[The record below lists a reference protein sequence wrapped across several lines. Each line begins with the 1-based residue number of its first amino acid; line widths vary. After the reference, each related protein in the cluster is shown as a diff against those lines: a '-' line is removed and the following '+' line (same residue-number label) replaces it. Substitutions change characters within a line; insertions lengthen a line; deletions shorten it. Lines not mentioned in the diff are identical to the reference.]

1 MENHRR
7 QEATGWF
14 DGDNRMR
21 ICVVGVG
28 YVGLVSAVCLA
39 REGHIVVGVDA
50 NRAKVDMI
58 NDGVSPI
65 VESGTS
71 ELIHEVV
78 ARGTFRATVDME
90 EAIGA
95 SDLSL
100 ICVGTPGQA
109 NGSADLKYVRK
120 VCEEIGRSLR
130 DLDDFH
136 VVVCRSTVPPGTT
149 REVTIPLLE
158 EHSGKRA
165 GEGFGVCHNP
175 EFLREGTAVQDYL
188 HPPKIVIGQSDPA
201 SGDRVATLY
210 AGLDAPL
217 IRTRIEVAEMVKY
230 VDNAWHS
237 LKVGFANEIGDLCRA
252 MRIDSHAVMDIF
264 CQDTKFN
271 LSPSYL
277 RPGFAFGGSCLPKDL
292 RALTYQARTMD
303 LDLPIL
309 NAILQSN
316 RMQIETGL
324 NLIIDQ
330 GKKKVGVL
338 GLSFKA
344 GTDDLRESPMVNVIE
359 RLLGKGYDIRVY
371 DKNVNM
377 ARLIGA
383 NRDYLLNLIP
393 HISSLLVESLDEV
406 LKHAEVLVIGNK
418 SAEFDGIVDRV
429 RPDQV
434 VVDLVRVAPLT
445 TQEGKY
451 YGICW

>member
-1 MENHRR
+1 
-7 QEATGWF
+7 
-14 DGDNRMR
+14 MR
-21 ICVVGVG
+21 VCVVGVG
-28 YVGLVSAVCLA
+28 YVGLVSAACLA

-65 VESGTS
+65 VESQTP
-71 ELIHEVV
+71 ELIREAVT
-78 ARGTFRATVDME
+78 RGTLRATVDVE
-90 EAIGA
+90 EAMA
-95 SDLSL
+95 VSDLSL

-109 NGSADLKYVRK
+109 NGSPDLKYVRR
-120 VCEEIGRSLR
+120 VCKEIGRALR
-130 DLDDFH
+130 HTDDFH
-136 VVVCRSTVPPGTT
+136 VVVCRSTAPPGTM
-149 REVTIPLLE
+149 RGVVIPLLE
-158 EHSGKRA
+158 EHSGMRA

-175 EFLREGTAVQDYL
+175 EFLREGTAVHDFY
-188 HPPKIVIGQSDPA
+188 HPPKIVIGESDPV
-201 SGDRVATLY
+201 SGNRVASLY
-210 AGLDAPL
+210 TMLDAPL
-217 IRTRIEVAEMVKY
+217 IRTRIEIAEMVKY
-230 VDNAWHS
+230 VDNAWHA

-264 CQDTKFN
+264 CQDTKLN
-271 LSPSYL
+271 LSPYYL

-292 RALTYQARTMD
+292 RALTYKARTMD

-316 RMQIETGL
+316 RMQVETGL
-324 NLIIDQ
+324 NLIMDQ
-330 GKKKVGVL
+330 GRKKIGIL
-338 GLSFKA
+338 GFSFKA

-393 HISSLLVESLDEV
+393 HISSLMVETLDEV
-406 LKHAEVLVIGNK
+406 LDHAEVLVIGNK

-429 RPDQV
+429 RPGQV

>member
-1 MENHRR
+1 V
-7 QEATGWF
+7 
-14 DGDNRMR
+14 
-21 ICVVGVG
+21 CVVGVG
-28 YVGLVSAVCLA
+28 YVGLVSAACLA
-39 REGHIVVGVDA
+39 REGHSVVGVDA

-58 NDGVSPI
+58 NEGVSPI
-65 VESGTS
+65 VENQTP
-71 ELIHEVV
+71 ELIGEAVT
-78 ARGTFRATVDME
+78 RGTLRATVDVE
-90 EAIGA
+90 EAMLA

-109 NGSADLKYVRK
+109 NGSPDLQCVRK
-120 VCEEIGRSLR
+120 VCEEIGRTLR
-130 DLDDFH
+130 RMDDFH
-136 VVVCRSTVPPGTT
+136 VVVCRSTVPPGTM
-149 REVTIPLLE
+149 REVVIPLLE
-158 EHSGKRA
+158 DRSGKRA

-175 EFLREGTAVQDYL
+175 EFLREGTAVHDFH
-188 HPPKIVIGQSDPA
+188 HPPKIVIGESDPV
-201 SGDRVATLY
+201 SGSRVASLY
-210 AGLDAPL
+210 AMLDAPL

-230 VDNAWHS
+230 VDNAWHA

-252 MRIDSHAVMDIF
+252 LKIDSHAVMDIF
-264 CQDTKFN
+264 CQDTKLN
-271 LSPSYL
+271 LSGCYL
-277 RPGFAFGGSCLPKDL
+277 KPGFAFGGSCLPKDL
-292 RALTYQARTMD
+292 RALTHKGRTMD
-303 LDLPIL
+303 LELPIL

-324 NLIIDQ
+324 GLILDQ
-330 GKKKVGVL
+330 GRRKIGIL
-338 GLSFKA
+338 GFSFKA

-393 HISSLLVESLDEV
+393 HISSLMAETLDEV
-406 LKHAEVLVIGNK
+406 LDHAEVLVIGNK

-434 VVDLVRVAPLT
+434 VVDLVRIAPLT